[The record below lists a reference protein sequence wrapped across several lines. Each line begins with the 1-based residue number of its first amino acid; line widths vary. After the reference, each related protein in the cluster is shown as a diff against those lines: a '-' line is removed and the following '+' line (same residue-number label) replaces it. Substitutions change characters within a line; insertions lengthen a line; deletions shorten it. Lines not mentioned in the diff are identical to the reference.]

1 MIQKFGGI
9 SRYFIELANSINDS
23 SSNNTKVKIFDGFHR
38 NNYLSKV
45 DDNLKKS
52 CIHVPDFKG
61 AGFVL
66 PLLNKVFF
74 PIRSFS
80 EIDIYH
86 ATYYN
91 FPKNLPK
98 NIPKFITVYDMIH
111 ELYPSNFLKRDK
123 TVELKAKALKEAD
136 HILAISNNTKNDLIE
151 IYDLDPKKITVT
163 YLGVDHFKKITYPK
177 KDKGNF
183 LLYVGPRNGYKNFFN
198 LLKAFK
204 VLRSD
209 YLLDVEI
216 IAFGGGPFSKEEKY
230 LISSLG
236 LENDCVKQV
245 SGSDKMLKKLYST
258 ASVFVY
264 PSLYEGFGIP
274 PLEAMANGC
283 PVAASKT
290 SSVGEIL
297 GDSAALFNPLEISDI
312 TEKIKSILV
321 SDDIGN
327 EYVKK
332 VLILLKNI
340 NGKNVQTLQPKLIKN
355 LSNDYIDF
363 WCDWAR
369 WRFFS

>member
-1 MIQKFGGI
+1 LNIFYDIDIFVIQKFGGI

-23 SSNNTKVKIFDGFHR
+23 PSNNTKVKIFDGFHR

-45 DDNLKKS
+45 DNNLNKS
-52 CIHVPDFKG
+52 CIYVPDFKG

-74 PIRSFS
+74 PIRTFS

-86 ATYYN
+86 ATYYS
-91 FPKNLPK
+91 FPENLPK

-123 TVELKAKALKEAD
+123 TAELKAKALKEAD

-151 IYDLDPKKITVT
+151 IYDLDPNKITVT
-163 YLGVDHFKKITYPK
+163 YLGADHFKKITNLK

-183 LLYVGPRNGYKNFFN
+183 LLYVGPRNGYKNFCN

-245 SGSDKMLKKLYST
+245 SGSDKMLKTLYST

-290 SSVGEIL
+290 SSLGEIL
-297 GDSAALFNPLEISDI
+297 GDSAALFNPSEISDI
-312 TEKIKSILV
+312 AEKIKSILV

-332 VLILLKNI
+332 GFNLFNEYQWQKCANI
-340 NGKNVQTLQPKLIKN
+340 TTKAYKKFI
-355 LSNDYIDF
+355 
-363 WCDWAR
+363 
-369 WRFFS
+369 